1 MLDKVSLKKYKE
13 LEENSNMKELL
24 FDILSHDLLNPAGIA
39 MNFVELLNEK
49 ELDGESREF
58 TRIIGR
64 NIDKIIELINDI
76 KTFSKCLSIDSLDT
90 KEINLKKVWENVIDE
105 LEPIIRKKK
114 IKVKLESEKCI
125 ITGSMIIKEVFV
137 NLLSNALKYSG
148 PDTNI
153 EVITKENHRNCYIEV
168 RDEGSGIEDK
178 YKESIFERFTRGDK
192 QGVRGSGLGLA
203 IVKSIVEMHNGK
215 VWVEDNI
222 PRGSIFKVI
231 LPKNEHAKESKSS
244 PRISQH
250 NSSGNG

>member
-1 MLDKVSLKKYKE
+1 MLDKVTLKKYKG
-13 LEENSNMKELL
+13 LEENNNMKELL

-49 ELDGESREF
+49 ELDVESREF

-64 NIDKIIELINDI
+64 NINKIIELINDI
-76 KTFSKCLSIDSLDT
+76 KTFSKCLSIESLDT

-105 LEPIIRKKK
+105 QEPISRKKK

-137 NLLSNALKYSG
+137 NLLSNAMKYSG
-148 PDTNI
+148 SDTNI
-153 EVITKENHRNCYIEV
+153 EVIIKENHRTCYIEV
-168 RDEGSGIEDK
+168 RDEGLGIEDK

-203 IVKSIVEMHNGK
+203 IVKSIVEMHHGK

-231 LPKNEHAKESKSS
+231 L
-244 PRISQH
+244 
-250 NSSGNG
+250 

>member
-1 MLDKVSLKKYKE
+1 MLDKVTLKKYKG
-13 LEENSNMKELL
+13 LEENNNMKELL

-49 ELDGESREF
+49 ELDVESREF

-64 NIDKIIELINDI
+64 NINKIIELINDI
-76 KTFSKCLSIDSLDT
+76 KTFSKCLSIESLDT

-105 LEPIIRKKK
+105 QEPISRKKK
-114 IKVKLESEKCI
+114 INVKLESEKCI

-137 NLLSNALKYSG
+137 NLLSNAMKYSG
-148 PDTNI
+148 SDTNI
-153 EVITKENHRNCYIEV
+153 EVIIKENHRTCYIEV
-168 RDEGSGIEDK
+168 RDEGLGIEDK

-203 IVKSIVEMHNGK
+203 IVKSIVEMHHGK

-231 LPKNEHAKESKSS
+231 L
-244 PRISQH
+244 
-250 NSSGNG
+250 

>member
-1 MLDKVSLKKYKE
+1 MLDKVTLKKYKG
-13 LEENSNMKELL
+13 LEENNNMKELL

-49 ELDGESREF
+49 ELDVESREF

-64 NIDKIIELINDI
+64 NINKIIELINDI
-76 KTFSKCLSIDSLDT
+76 KTFSKCLSIESLDT

-105 LEPIIRKKK
+105 QEPISRKKK

-137 NLLSNALKYSG
+137 NLLSNAMKYSG
-148 PDTNI
+148 SDTNI
-153 EVITKENHRNCYIEV
+153 DVIIKENHRNCYIEV
-168 RDEGSGIEDK
+168 RDEGLGIEDK

-203 IVKSIVEMHNGK
+203 IVKSIVEMHHGK

-231 LPKNEHAKESKSS
+231 L
-244 PRISQH
+244 
-250 NSSGNG
+250 